1 MSTFGDIM
9 EGVGKGLPIVGDLIG
24 RAIDG
29 DRPERQFNQ
38 EQIRQNYNA
47 AKNREDQYNFAQ
59 NAIRWRVADA
69 KAAGLHPLAALG
81 AQTSS
86 FSPVSVGDSPQNT
99 APSDGEFI
107 GRMGQNLGR
116 AISSVATAEEREMMS
131 VNLATAKANLDG
143 QLLENQAKAVQL
155 KNLQA
160 VGPAM
165 PNGMT
170 DGNFVP
176 GQGNSGLVK
185 EKPLERTV
193 SQPGRAAQ
201 EAGWRPDVSYSRT
214 DTGLTPM
221 VPESLS
227 ESLEDDLVGKLMWRM
242 RNQLM
247 PNITGQGKPAKS
259 QLPKGA
265 NDWHYDFWKQEWQ
278 PVRGKGSYP
287 WEQIK
292 KWGSMPGMGM
302 K

>member
-1 MSTFGDIM
+1 MPAWLAPAIGA
-9 EGVGKGLPIVGDLIG
+9 VAPIVGDLIG

-29 DRPERQFNQ
+29 DKPERQRIA
-38 EQIRQNYNA
+38 EEIRQNA
-47 AKNREDQYNFAQ
+47 AHQNNRYDQYQFAQ

-86 FSPVSVGDSPQNT
+86 FSPVAIGEPAQSG
-99 APSDGEFI
+99 APSDGEFV
-107 GRMGQNLGR
+107 GRMGQNIGR
-116 AISSVATAEEREMMS
+116 AISSLATAEEREMMQ

-165 PNGMT
+165 PNGLT

-176 GQGNSGLVK
+176 GQGNSGLVRD
-185 EKPLERTV
+185 KPLERTV
-193 SQPGRAAQ
+193 SQPGRPAQ
-201 EAGWRPDVSYSRT
+201 EAGWRPDASFART

-247 PNITGQGKPAKS
+247 PNLTGQGKPPAS

-265 NDWHYDFWKQEWQ
+265 TDWDYDFWSQEWR
-278 PVRGKGSYP
+278 PVKGRGSYP
-287 WEQIK
+287 WK
-292 KWGSMPGMGM
+292 KWSDYVT
-302 K
+302 KWQD